1 MSDFD
6 LASAARREMAAQGF
20 HPDFPPET
28 NVQLANIA
36 ARPAPAPSVSI
47 QDLRHLPWSS
57 IDNDTSRDLDQIEYG
72 ERTPEGIRVL
82 VGIAD
87 VDAAVDVHSPLD
99 AHAAS
104 ETTSVYT
111 TILTFPM
118 LPERLS
124 TDLTSLNE
132 EGGRY
137 GIVIEYTVTPDGSM
151 TKCGIYRALIK
162 NHAQLTYSGVGPWLE
177 GAAAAPPKIAA
188 SAELA
193 AQLKMQDE
201 AACALRNMRHKLG
214 ALDFD
219 RTEAHVTIEDGKV
232 TSLAAHKKNRAGD
245 LIEDFMIAANQV
257 MAQSLSK
264 SGHPYIQRVVK
275 SPERWNR
282 IVQLAATYHET
293 LPAEADSAAL
303 NEFLKKRKAADPVH
317 YPDLSLAVMKLMGP
331 GEYAVTRPGEESP
344 GHFSLAAHSYSHSTA
359 PNRRF
364 ADIVT
369 QRLVK
374 SMLAGQPPAYT
385 DEELEAIARNC
396 TLKEDAARKVERNMN
411 KRMAAVALSGRIG
424 ERFHAVVT
432 GVTPKGT
439 FVRVLELPAE
449 GRLMQ
454 GEHGVD
460 VGDQIQV
467 QLMRADPQTGFIDF
481 GKQ

>member
-6 LASAARREMAAQGF
+6 LAAAARHEMAAQGF
-20 HPDFPPET
+20 NPEFPYET
-28 NVQLANIA
+28 NAQLAAIA
-36 ARPAPAPSVSI
+36 ARPAPSPSASVK
-47 QDLRHLPWSS
+47 DLRNLPWSS
-57 IDNDTSRDLDQIEYG
+57 IDNDTSRDLDQIEFS
-72 ERTPEGIRVL
+72 ERTSDGIRVL

-87 VDAAVDVHSPLD
+87 VDAAVDLHSPID

-111 TILTFPM
+111 TVLTFPM

-132 EGGRY
+132 DDGRY
-137 GIVIEYTVTPDGSM
+137 AIVIEYTVNADGSM
-151 TKCGIYRALIK
+151 TKSSIYRALVA
-162 NHAQLTYSGVGPWLE
+162 NHAQLTYSAIGPWLE
-177 GAAAAPPKIAA
+177 GVAPPPQKITA
-188 SAELA
+188 SPELA
-193 AQLKMQDE
+193 AQVKMQDE

-219 RTEAHVTIEDGKV
+219 RTEARVVIENGKV
-232 TSLAAHKKNRAGD
+232 QSLAAHKKNRAGD
-245 LIEDFMIAANQV
+245 LIEDFMIAANEV

-282 IVQLAATYHET
+282 IVQLAATYKEA
-293 LPAEADSAAL
+293 LPEEADSAAL
-303 NEFLKKRKAADPVH
+303 NAFLKKRKAVDPVH

-359 PNRRF
+359 PNRRY

-374 SMLAGQPPAYT
+374 AMLAGQPSPYS
-385 DEELEAIARNC
+385 DDELEAIARNC
-396 TLKEDAARKVERNMN
+396 TLKEDAARKVERNMK

-424 ERFHAVVT
+424 DSFHAVVT

-449 GRLMQ
+449 GRLMHDEQ
-454 GEHGVD
+454 GVD

-467 QLMRADPQTGFIDF
+467 RLMRADPQTGFIDF